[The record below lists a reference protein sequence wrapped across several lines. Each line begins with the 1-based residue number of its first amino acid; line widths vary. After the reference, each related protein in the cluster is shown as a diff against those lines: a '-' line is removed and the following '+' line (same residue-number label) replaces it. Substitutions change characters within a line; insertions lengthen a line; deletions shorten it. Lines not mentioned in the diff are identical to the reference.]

1 MTKTE
6 ASTVLL
12 INSCPIMALGRRQR
26 AANQT
31 SPFLSIPFCFV
42 ASPPLMNSLL
52 GANYFRGC
60 IRNPAGPMETSAAFP
75 SILAAPLCP
84 SAGDGS
90 HLIEF

>member
-26 AANQT
+26 AANET
-31 SPFLSIPFCFV
+31 FLSLHPFLFCCL
-42 ASPPLMNSLL
+42 PPLMNSLL
-52 GANYFRGC
+52 GPNYFRGC